1 MTPQQSPRRNGRA
14 TISDV
19 AALAGVSP
27 AAVSKVFNNT
37 GRISEATSER
47 IRDAARKLNWT
58 PSAAAIALRTSRAQ
72 AIGLVLN
79 SSSQF
84 PDVGAANVGL
94 ISGIESILAPR
105 EYGLLLNIFITDTHD
120 EATFYR
126 NLAERQRM
134 DGIILT
140 DSQVGDTR
148 FDLVRQLGLPA
159 VLIGTPWK
167 PGVVE
172 YVDADPP
179 SAGIP
184 ESVQHL
190 FDLGHRRIAYIGG
203 PAESV
208 LPSIRRG
215 AFEDTLASLGLKPHA
230 VISTRYSPVKAA
242 SETARLL
249 DEANPPTAI
258 MYGTDTMAIAGMRT
272 AQSRGL
278 RVPHDLSVVGFEG
291 LQVGEWID
299 PQLTTVQRFAVQR
312 GRAAAAKLL
321 GLLGETVAEDVP
333 LEKPVLVVRG
343 STGRVPEH

>member
-1 MTPQQSPRRNGRA
+1 MEETDRTPMTSQLPPRKSGRA

-37 GRISEATSER
+37 GRISESTSQR
-47 IRDAARKLNWT
+47 IRDAAQKLNWA
-58 PSAAAIALRTSRAQ
+58 PSAAAIALRKSRTQ

-105 EYGLLLNIFITDTHD
+105 EYGLLLNIFITDTH
-120 EATFYR
+120 EESTFYR

-148 FDLVRQLGLPA
+148 FELVRQLGLPA

-179 SAGIP
+179 APGFLNRCVIWSI
-184 ESVQHL
+184 SV
-190 FDLGHRRIAYIGG
+190 IGG
-203 PAESV
+203 SHTSV
-208 LPSIRRG
+208 VR
-215 AFEDTLASLGLKPHA
+215 
-230 VISTRYSPVKAA
+230 
-242 SETARLL
+242 
-249 DEANPPTAI
+249 
-258 MYGTDTMAIAGMRT
+258 
-272 AQSRGL
+272 QSRCSPASDAM
-278 RVPHDLSVVGFEG
+278 RSK
-291 LQVGEWID
+291 
-299 PQLTTVQRFAVQR
+299 T
-312 GRAAAAKLL
+312 
-321 GLLGETVAEDVP
+321 P
-333 LEKPVLVVRG
+333 LPRSG
-343 STGRVPEH
+343 